1 MGRLRKVGVER
12 MEQALVEARGCVA
25 AAAQALGIDK
35 STLYRH
41 IRGSKRLQIAVENGR
56 ASVVAAAHSALVE
69 AIEACR
75 PWAVMFALRYWGRD
89 EGFVER
95 MEVELAHPQAEYD
108 W

>member
-1 MGRLRKVGVER
+1 MGRLRKVGVAR

-56 ASVVAAAHSALVE
+56 AAVVAEAHSALVE
-69 AIEACR
+69 AVWAR
-75 PWAVMFALRYWGRD
+75 KPWAVRFALRYWGRD
-89 EGFVER
+89 EGFADR
-95 MEVELAHPQAEYD
+95 MEIELAHPQAEYD